1 MVICSEEYLWS
12 VINNFLEY
20 FFLRSQINRPIS
32 MKKEGIQTRKRKP
45 KMNTLK
51 SNQLYVPNLSR
62 GSGKPMN
69 KLVTRMDGSKQAS
82 FLLIIDISTIL
93 YTELYITRA
102 VVITNQTVG

>member
-1 MVICSEEYLWS
+1 
-12 VINNFLEY
+12 
-20 FFLRSQINRPIS
+20 

-82 FLLIIDISTIL
+82 FFIDNRYQYDII
-93 YTELYITRA
+93 YR
-102 VVITNQTVG
+102 TVYNKSCCNYKPDRWLNSFRREPWA